1 MIKTCLI
8 VGLGQIGMEYDYEK
22 KDEVS
27 IFTHARAI
35 TKHPNFKLIG
45 GVDTS
50 SKKRNRFEKIYASQ
64 TFTDVNFALKKLK
77 PDIVI
82 VSTPTDSHSSIV
94 TNIINSSKPE
104 IILCE
109 KPLAYKLNEA
119 KKMVKIC
126 EEAGVKLFVNYMRSV
141 DIGVGEIKRRIEIDE
156 IKKPIKAN
164 IWYSKG
170 LYNNG
175 SHLLNLLSLWLG
187 KIISVKLIKK
197 GSLFNQLDPEP
208 DFEIEYSHGT
218 AIFRAAW
225 EKSFSQLSVELL
237 STSGRLFYDYGGNSI
252 EWQGTTYD
260 PDFHGY
266 KILDKNKEIINNS
279 MNIYQFKV
287 YDGIFKYFKN
297 EKTPLVT
304 GMQALDTLKGINSI
318 IKQLE
323 KNE

>member
-1 MIKTCLI
+1 
-8 VGLGQIGMEYDYEK
+8 MEYDYEK
-22 KDEVS
+22 KDELS

-35 TKHPNFKLIG
+35 HKHPNFKLIG
-45 GVDTS
+45 AVDTS

-64 TFTDVNFALKKLK
+64 TFTDVNIALKKLK
-77 PDIVI
+77 PDVII
-82 VSTPTDSHSSIV
+82 VSTPTDTHSSIV

-126 EEAGVKLFVNYMRSV
+126 EKAEVKLFVNYIRSV

-197 GSLFNQLDPEP
+197 GTLFNQLDPEP
-208 DFEIEYSHGT
+208 DFKIEFSYGT

-225 EKSFSQLSVELL
+225 EESFSQLSVELL

-252 EWQGTTYD
+252 EWQGTTCD
-260 PDFHGY
+260 PDFYGY

-279 MNIYQFKV
+279 MNIYQLKV
-287 YDGIFKYFKN
+287 YDSIFKHFKN
-297 EKTPLVT
+297 EKTSLVT
-304 GMQALDTLKGINSI
+304 GIQALDTLKGINSI

-323 KNE
+323 KCE

>member
-1 MIKTCLI
+1 LIKTCLI
-8 VGLGQIGMEYDYEK
+8 IGLGQIGMEYDYEK
-22 KDEVS
+22 KDDQS

-35 TKHPNFKLIG
+35 HKHPNFQLIG
-45 GVDTS
+45 AVDIS
-50 SKKRNRFEKIYASQ
+50 SKKRNRFEKLYASP
-64 TFTDVNFALKKLK
+64 TFIDVNAALKKLK
-77 PDIVI
+77 PEVVI
-82 VSTPTDSHSSIV
+82 IATPTNTHSSVV
-94 TNIINSSKPE
+94 TKILNSSKPE

-109 KPLAYKLNEA
+109 KPLAYELNEA

-126 EEAGVKLFVNYMRSV
+126 KEAGVKLFVNYMRSV
-141 DIGVGEIKRRIEIDE
+141 DIGVSEIKRRIEIGE

-175 SHLLNLLSLWLG
+175 SHLINLLSLWLG

-197 GSLFNQLDPEP
+197 GTLFNELDPEP
-208 DFEIEYSHGT
+208 DFKIEFSCGT

-225 EKSFSQLSVELL
+225 EESFFQLSVELL
-237 STSGRLFYDYGGNSI
+237 STSGRLLYDNGGNTI
-252 EWQGTTYD
+252 EWQGTSYD

-287 YDGIFKYFKN
+287 YDSIFKHVKN
-297 EKTPLVT
+297 EKTSLVT
-304 GMQALDTLKGINSI
+304 GMQALDTLIGINSI
-318 IKQLE
+318 INQIE